1 MWLVAMM
8 MTAAFAWNDTDK
20 ASNWYVVNDTVM
32 GGVSRSSVADAKD
45 GGVTFSGILS
55 LDNNGGF
62 VSTRTEAV
70 PETWGGIEA
79 IKMTVRGD
87 GRRYIATV
95 RTQNRAM
102 RRIYYR
108 QSFDTIAGEATEI
121 TLPLRDFDAY
131 TYGRRVPGAPAL
143 TDLTDQVGSFG
154 VMLADKQPGSFAIE
168 IMEIATLEGE
178 TPMAMETL
186 EPASIEAVFSQAIEM
201 GVPLYNGGRADR
213 CGDVYETAI
222 TSILLLA
229 PDQLSADQQNR
240 LIRALRTA
248 QRDDSASDRAWTL
261 RRAIDATMLSMDSGS

>member
-1 MWLVAMM
+1 MWLIAMI
-8 MTAAFAWNDTDK
+8 MTAAFAWNDTEN
-20 ASNWYVVNDTVM
+20 AANWYVVNDTVM
-32 GGVSRSSVADAKD
+32 GGVSRSGVQDATA
-45 GGVTFSGILS
+45 GGVTFSGTLS

-70 PETWGGIEA
+70 PATWEGIEA

-95 RTQNRAM
+95 RTQNRSM

-108 QSFDTIAGEATEI
+108 QSFDTTAGEATEV
-121 TLPLRDFDAY
+121 TLPLADFDAY
-131 TYGRRVPGAPAL
+131 TYGRRVAGAPPL

-154 VMLADKQPGSFAIE
+154 IMLADKQPGPFSIE
-168 IMEIATLEGE
+168 IVNISTLEGDAPE
-178 TPMAMETL
+178 TMEAL
-186 EPASIEAVFSQAIEM
+186 EPTSIGAVLTQAIEM

-222 TSILLLA
+222 TSVLLLA
-229 PDQLSADQQNR
+229 PDQLSASQQTR
-240 LIRALRTA
+240 LIRALRMA

-261 RRAIDATMLSMDSGS
+261 RRAIDATMLSMDSDN